1 MGPPGVGPRRRPSGI
16 PRSRG
21 SSREP
26 SPSRSYGLRY
36 NLRTT
41 PPVAPPSVRPHLTE
55 NILKQSREA
64 ESALADALVSLF
76 FLVKGI
82 GLFPSKMQFYVC
94 LFISFLIFSF
104 FFNLKAYFNHNIM
117 GCLGFSLHFLVFFC
131 FVYSCSFLFILVLGS
146 YHRERPLDEPITYG
160 FD

>member
-1 MGPPGVGPRRRPSGI
+1 MGAPGAGPRRRPTGI

-36 NLRTT
+36 NLRT
-41 PPVAPPSVRPHLTE
+41 PPAAPTVRPHLTE

-76 FLVKGI
+76 VQRKR
-82 GLFPSKMQFYVC
+82 K
-94 LFISFLIFSF
+94 
-104 FFNLKAYFNHNIM
+104 
-117 GCLGFSLHFLVFFC
+117 
-131 FVYSCSFLFILVLGS
+131 
-146 YHRERPLDEPITYG
+146 
-160 FD
+160 

>member
-82 GLFPSKMQFYVC
+82 GLFPSKKQFYVC
-94 LFISFLIFSF
+94 
-104 FFNLKAYFNHNIM
+104 
-117 GCLGFSLHFLVFFC
+117 
-131 FVYSCSFLFILVLGS
+131 FVSAF
-146 YHRERPLDEPITYG
+146 
-160 FD
+160 

>member
-41 PPVAPPSVRPHLTE
+41 PPVAPSSVRPHLTE

-76 FLVKGI
+76 FGQRNR
-82 GLFPSKMQFYVC
+82 P
-94 LFISFLIFSF
+94 FSF
-104 FFNLKAYFNHNIM
+104 KKSNFMYV
-117 GCLGFSLHFLVFFC
+117 FLSAF
-131 FVYSCSFLFILVLGS
+131 
-146 YHRERPLDEPITYG
+146 
-160 FD
+160 

>member
-82 GLFPSKMQFYVC
+82 GLFLSKMQFYVC
-94 LFISFLIFSF
+94 LFISFLICSF
-104 FFNLKAYFNHNIM
+104 FFNFKAYFNHNFM
-117 GCLGFSLHFLVFFC
+117 GFSVFL
-131 FVYSCSFLFILVLGS
+131 SCLFLFILVLGFCS
-146 YHRERPLDEPITYG
+146 
-160 FD
+160 

>member
-41 PPVAPPSVRPHLTE
+41 PPVAPSSVRPHLTE

-76 FLVKGI
+76 FWSKEI
-82 GLFPSKMQFYVC
+82 GLFPSKKQFYVC
-94 LFISFLIFSF
+94 LFISFLICSF
-104 FFNLKAYFNHNIM
+104 FFNFKAYFNHNFM
-117 GCLGFSLHFLVFFC
+117 GFSLHFLVFFC
-131 FVYSCSFLFILVLGS
+131 LVYSCFRFIFSF
-146 YHRERPLDEPITYG
+146 
-160 FD
+160 

>member
-55 NILKQSREA
+55 NILKQSRHQYSNVLKLNPTASATIFIFIPASIIPMARPLTSKLNSFSLQDITFKGNVFCCEH
-64 ESALADALVSLF
+64 ESAHLYCRYLCTLRTKIVSQERKVLVW
-76 FLVKGI
+76 
-82 GLFPSKMQFYVC
+82 
-94 LFISFLIFSF
+94 
-104 FFNLKAYFNHNIM
+104 
-117 GCLGFSLHFLVFFC
+117 
-131 FVYSCSFLFILVLGS
+131 
-146 YHRERPLDEPITYG
+146 
-160 FD
+160 

>member
-41 PPVAPPSVRPHLTE
+41 PPVAPSSGVRPHLTE

-64 ESALADALVSLF
+64 ESALADALVSFYFFGSKEYRPF
-76 FLVKGI
+76 FL
-82 GLFPSKMQFYVC
+82 SKMQFYVC
-94 LFISFLIFSF
+94 LFISFLIFLSF
-104 FFNLKAYFNHNIM
+104 FNFKAYFNHNFM
-117 GCLGFSLHFLVFFC
+117 GFALNFCL
-131 FVYSCSFLFILVLGS
+131 VYSCSSLFILVQPCLF
-146 YHRERPLDEPITYG
+146 L
-160 FD
+160 F

>member
-76 FLVKGI
+76 FFGQRNSPFSFKYAILCMSFYQ
-82 GLFPSKMQFYVC
+82 LFNLFFLFQLQSLFQSQFYG
-94 LFISFLIFSF
+94 I
-104 FFNLKAYFNHNIM
+104 
-117 GCLGFSLHFLVFFC
+117 
-131 FVYSCSFLFILVLGS
+131 
-146 YHRERPLDEPITYG
+146 
-160 FD
+160 